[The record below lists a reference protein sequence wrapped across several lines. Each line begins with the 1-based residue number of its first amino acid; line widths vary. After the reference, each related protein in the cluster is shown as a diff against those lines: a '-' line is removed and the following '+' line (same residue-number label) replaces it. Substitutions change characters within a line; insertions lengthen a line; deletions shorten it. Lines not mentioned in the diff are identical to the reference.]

1 MPRYANVVSSLALF
15 LALGGTAAAA
25 AALERDSVG
34 APQIRADAVRSPELA
49 PDAVRS
55 PELAADAVRSA
66 EIRDKSIK
74 IGDLAPGARSA
85 LDTRLRVASKAFVGD
100 VPVCPGEDP
109 TNCPVLLS
117 RTLAPGS
124 WLVQAKLVASAPDG
138 TVDDLD
144 NRCGLVAADAAPG
157 PRLLDSARIGNLKGF
172 ALSESMSLVGV
183 VSGVEDRPAV
193 TVRCTL
199 AEFEEMDVEDIVIT
213 ALEVG
218 KITGLNLNTVG
229 EAGGE
234 ITLP

>member
-49 PDAVRS
+49 
-55 PELAADAVRSA
+55 ADAVRSS
-66 EIRDKSIK
+66 EIRDESIK
-74 IGDLAPGARSA
+74 LADIASGARSA
-85 LDTRLRVASKAFVGD
+85 LDTRLRVATKPFVE
-100 VPVCPGEDP
+100 VPVCDGDDP
-109 TNCPVLLS
+109 TSCPALLS
-117 RTLAPGS
+117 RTLAPGN
-124 WLVQAKLVASAPDG
+124 WLVQAKLVVAAPDG
-138 TVDDLD
+138 TAGAF
-144 NRCGLVAADAAPG
+144 NRCGLVAADAVPG
-157 PRLLDSARIGNLKGF
+157 ARLLDTARVGDLPSAS
-172 ALSESMSLVGV
+172 AAESMTLVGA

-199 AEFEEMDVEDIVIT
+199 GEFEAMDVEDIVIT

-218 KITGLNLNTVG
+218 DITGLNLNTVG
-229 EAGGE
+229 EAGGD